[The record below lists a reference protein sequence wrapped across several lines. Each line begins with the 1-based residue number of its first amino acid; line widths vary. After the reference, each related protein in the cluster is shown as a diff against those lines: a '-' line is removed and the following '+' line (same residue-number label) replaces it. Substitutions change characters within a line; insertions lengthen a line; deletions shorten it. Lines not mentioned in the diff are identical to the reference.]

1 MSADKRQ
8 RRSLRLRGYDYAAP
22 GWYYVSI
29 CTQSRACLFG
39 DIANGEMCLNEN
51 GRSVETAWEGL
62 PDHYPRVRLDAW
74 VIMPNHVHGILALVE
89 AGFKPASMSTVRHG
103 LPEIVRAFK
112 TFSARRINAVRGTP
126 GTSVWQRNYYEHII
140 RDDADLNRI
149 RQYIWD
155 NPARW
160 HEDPENPYP
169 TRRDHKSIAPDLM
182 MPDNLEG
189 LP

>member
-51 GRSVETAWEGL
+51 GRLVETAWEGL

-103 LPEIVRAFK
+103 CRRSSGHSRRFRPDASM
-112 TFSARRINAVRGTP
+112 TFAARRARRYGNATI
-126 GTSVWQRNYYEHII
+126 TSTSSGMT
-140 RDDADLNRI
+140 RI
-149 RQYIWD
+149 
-155 NPARW
+155 
-160 HEDPENPYP
+160 
-169 TRRDHKSIAPDLM
+169 
-182 MPDNLEG
+182 
-189 LP
+189 